1 MEVSGQ
7 LNAAA
12 ALPQE
17 KELIVPT
24 GEEPFL
30 STHGLSDAVFSLP
43 EIEPPILRTSGLCMP
58 HRLLTAGAKVRPQ
71 TNQSGL
77 ERVL

>member
-1 MEVSGQ
+1 VSGQ

-24 GEEPFL
+24 GEEPL
-30 STHGLSDAVFSLP
+30 VNAHGLSERCFLPSRKSKYRFYGRQAFAWLAV
-43 EIEPPILRTSGLCMP
+43 
-58 HRLLTAGAKVRPQ
+58 V
-71 TNQSGL
+71 
-77 ERVL
+77 

>member
-24 GEEPFL
+24 GEEPL
-30 STHGLSDAVFSLP
+30 VTAHGLSERCFLP
-43 EIEPPILRTSGLCMP
+43 PRKSN
-58 HRLLTAGAKVRPQ
+58 HRLYGHQ
-71 TNQSGL
+71 TFAWL
-77 ERVL
+77 AVV